1 MHNGSLE
8 VNIFGRTLNLK
19 SREDNIEYL
28 KELAD
33 FVDKS
38 MKDIAEHYGSDKP
51 RDVIA
56 ILACLNIADNL
67 KMEIAN
73 SKAGNDTLLALKES
87 IANRSNELIKLI
99 DRVEEK

>member
-1 MHNGSLE
+1 MSNSLE
-8 VNIFGRTLNLK
+8 VNIFGRTLNIK
-19 SREDNIEYL
+19 SQEDNIEYL

-38 MKDIAEHYGSDKP
+38 INDIAEYYGSDKP

-67 KMEIAN
+67 KLEIAN
-73 SKAGNDTLLALKES
+73 SKAGNDTLIALKES
-87 IANRSNELIKLI
+87 IAKRSRELIKLI
-99 DRVEEK
+99 DEVEEK